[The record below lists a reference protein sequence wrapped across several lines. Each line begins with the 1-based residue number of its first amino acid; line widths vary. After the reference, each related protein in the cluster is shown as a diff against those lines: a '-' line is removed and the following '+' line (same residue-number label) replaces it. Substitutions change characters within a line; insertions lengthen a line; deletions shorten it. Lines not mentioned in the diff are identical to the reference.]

1 VTGTR
6 ADLQAQLAPEFEIL
20 RPLGEGS
27 TGSVHLARESAL
39 RRLVAIKI
47 PRADVARDT
56 VGRQRFEREARAAAR
71 LQHPSACAIH
81 RIGHLPDG
89 TPYLVM
95 EYVKG
100 RTLDD
105 LLAAEGACSEATGT
119 RIIAQVAS
127 ALAAA
132 HEQGVLHR
140 DVRPNNVIWDAA
152 AGRAVLTDFGLAV
165 ALLCPLTGRLRDRR
179 CHARRRLLRTT
190 ARSQR
195 RIRCRSLRSAVAGD
209 GIGRLVRADAGP
221 VLVVRSIAG
230 GDGRRALDAGAGA
243 LLADDPAVLAYAAP
257 CPRWRSRQRAGAAAC
272 FSPHVKSDR
281 RQRRRRTHRGTGGPA
296 EQAPA
301 RARARRG
308 GRTRRSAD
316 LRWGD
321 RSMAV
326 GDGAFVLKKRLP
338 RTEGCGAAV
347 AAVPV

>member
-165 ALLCPLTGRLRDRR
+165 ALLCPLTGRLRHRR

-190 ARSQR
+190 ARFR
-195 RIRCRSLRSAVAGD
+195 NVGCAAGRCAAQWPATASSAWCEPTPGRSSSCAASLAVTAAAHSMQGPVRCWRTILPCSRSARPALVGDHATATPSRLSRSVLYDEGDVAG
-209 GIGRLVRADAGP
+209 
-221 VLVVRSIAG
+221 
-230 GDGRRALDAGAGA
+230 RALAERIVALAGRPSRRR
-243 LLADDPAVLAYAAP
+243 LAHGHDEEDV
-257 CPRWRSRQRAGAAAC
+257 RGAALI
-272 FSPHVKSDR
+272 FV
-281 RQRRRRTHRGTGGPA
+281 G
-296 EQAPA
+296 EI
-301 RARARRG
+301 
-308 GRTRRSAD
+308 D
-316 LRWGD
+316 LGQ
-321 RSMAV
+321 SEM
-326 GDGAFVLKKRLP
+326 
-338 RTEGCGAAV
+338 EHSC
-347 AAVPV
+347 